1 MLVACTKFKFLN
13 FPPKCMWINTWSC
26 ELFSCNAMI
35 YLESIGQDKKF
46 AKRVVSFGV
55 LSQKL
60 WHFEVPCILH
70 DHLAISPQ
78 PFIINSWSWTFW
90 KWERKIFNFHV
101 GQNFIWS
108 FLDDVILRRKPFHFW
123 QFQITGHLLFLE
135 TFHLTSNSSLLMFA
149 MSNETCMDMNEAS
162 LTISHLQIH
171 DWMHSW
177 LWLTF

>member
-1 MLVACTKFKFLN
+1 MSNVTCSKKPHSIWPNGSRVMPLWSSKILDN
-13 FPPKCMWINTWSC
+13 DWI
-26 ELFSCNAMI
+26 
-35 YLESIGQDKKF
+35 
-46 AKRVVSFGV
+46 
-55 LSQKL
+55 
-60 WHFEVPCILH
+60 
-70 DHLAISPQ
+70 ISPQ
-78 PFIINSWSWTFW
+78 PHIRNSWSWTFW

-135 TFHLTSNSSLLMFA
+135 TFHLTSNSSMLMFE

-177 LWLTF
+177 LVLTFLGFQLT